1 MPKQGILPVL
11 ADLYNPALVLL
22 SLVCISLPTRQRQ
35 WKHAGLLL
43 AGFIGIAVIA
53 YGIRY
58 LDDNNGLWM
67 RFGLD
72 YSTHTAT
79 SLGMVIFL
87 SFAVPRHWKVLSL
100 SFVSYALL
108 MMHLGY
114 HTAMDILTTG
124 VTVALL
130 GAAWLKVLN
139 QRDVDAAERPVGQ
152 PQGS

>member
-1 MPKQGILPVL
+1 MPKQGILPLV
-11 ADLYNPALVLL
+11 ADLYNPALVVL
-22 SLVCISLPTRQRQ
+22 SLVCIGLPLRQRQ

-58 LDDNNGLWM
+58 LDEVNGLWG

-79 SLGMVIFL
+79 SIGMVIFL
-87 SFAVPRHWKVLSL
+87 SFASPRHWKGLSL
-100 SFVSYALL
+100 SLVSYALL

-114 HTAMDILTTG
+114 HTALDVLTTG
-124 VTVALL
+124 VTVGLL
-130 GAAWLKVLN
+130 AAAWLKVLN
-139 QRDVDAAERPVGQ
+139 QRNVDGEGRPVGQ
-152 PQGS
+152 PQRS